1 MIYWCLIS
9 ECWPMRTEW
18 LRSNL
23 PDCLSRGASAVC
35 GYKLTSCNISW
46 DADNAL
52 GRLPCRKWIHGIQCL
67 TAFVA
72 FPPFNYWAK
81 NMVFIFSEKGS
92 RVSRKRN
99 DLFVQNPQS
108 FFVLT
113 ASSISR
119 CLPHTL
125 LNGYARY
132 SPRSLKDCSPCRPI
146 FVQWSRHVPVSL
158 CSDRQLF
165 YLSTWWE

>member
-1 MIYWCLIS
+1 MIRCFLIP

-23 PDCLSRGASAVC
+23 PDCLARGASSVC

-52 GRLPCRKWIHGIQCL
+52 GRFPCRKWMHDIPCL
-67 TAFVA
+67 TAFVV
-72 FPPFNYWAK
+72 FPPFRHWTNNYG
-81 NMVFIFSEKGS
+81 FISFGEES

-119 CLPHTL
+119 CLPHTH

-132 SPRSLKDCSPCRPI
+132 SPRSLKDCCPCRPI
-146 FVQWSRHVPVSL
+146 FAQWSRHVPVSL
-158 CSDRQLF
+158 CSDRQPF
-165 YLSTWWE
+165 YLST

>member
-1 MIYWCLIS
+1 MMNSSSWLKRQMHHQKNLIYLIRGLGFQKR
-9 ECWPMRTEW
+9 MRNY
-18 LRSNL
+18 LYKDN
-23 PDCLSRGASAVC
+23 SARIYMLFKFYRTAIY
-35 GYKLTSCNISW
+35 GFISF
-46 DADNAL
+46 
-52 GRLPCRKWIHGIQCL
+52 G
-67 TAFVA
+67 
-72 FPPFNYWAK
+72 
-81 NMVFIFSEKGS
+81 EGS

-132 SPRSLKDCSPCRPI
+132 SPRSLKDCSPCRQSSYNEVGT
-146 FVQWSRHVPVSL
+146 FL
-158 CSDRQLF
+158 CLF
-165 YLSTWWE
+165 AQIDSFST